1 MHKILLFIMLFWSV
15 VSFGQNELLAKN
27 YFEQGDYEKAKLVYE
42 KLYAENPNNLNTML
56 SLVET
61 YQQMEAFVKAE
72 AILKEKLE
80 QPQPAPQL
88 FVVLG
93 NLYALQNREAEK
105 QIAYKKA
112 IASIDINPAY
122 SYAVGGTFEKFTLLD
137 EAIIVYEKAMA
148 IDPKRDFSYQLAR
161 IYGEQGK
168 LKEMFSKYL
177 NLMQSNVAYKSTAQR
192 NFSIYIAEDPTNEA
206 NIILRK
212 LLLEKLQ
219 DNPDI
224 LYNQLLSWL
233 FIQQKEYKKAFTQEK
248 AIYKRTQEDL
258 NGVAELAVIAL
269 TDVAYEDASEML
281 NFLIENSN
289 TAEAK
294 LQGEQYLMKIA
305 LKTGKPEDFPKI
317 KQQFEALLE
326 TYGRNQQT
334 YLLQIDYNHFLGFD
348 LKKPNDAITNLK
360 QLLEENLTDYQEAR
374 VKMELSDILVFQ
386 EKFNEALIYYSQ
398 IQTKVKSDVLAQEA
412 RFKVARTSYFKGDF
426 LWAQTQLDVL
436 KKSASQLI
444 ANDAMQLSLLIR
456 DNSLEDSTQTAL
468 KKYARADLLALQN
481 KDTEAIAILEDI
493 LANHKGESIED
504 EAILK
509 EGELYEK
516 GKQFNKA
523 ETDYLK
529 LIAFFKDDILAD
541 DAYYRLAKLYENEL
555 NQPEKAIEYYEQLI
569 FNFANS
575 IYFVEA
581 RKKFRMLRGD
591 SIN

>member
-269 TDVAYEDASEML
+269 NDEAYEDASEML

>member
-269 TDVAYEDASEML
+269 NDEAYEDASEML

-398 IQTKVKSDVLAQEA
+398 IQTRVKSDVLAQEA

-481 KDTEAIAILEDI
+481 KNTEAIRILEEI
-493 LANHKGESIED
+493 LINHKGESIED

-569 FNFANS
+569 FNFADS